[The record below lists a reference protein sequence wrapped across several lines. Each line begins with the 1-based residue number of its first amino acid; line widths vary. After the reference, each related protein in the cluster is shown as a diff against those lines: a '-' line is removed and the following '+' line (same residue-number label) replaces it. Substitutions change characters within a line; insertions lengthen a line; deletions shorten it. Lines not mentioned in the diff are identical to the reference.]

1 MNESKEHIII
11 ISSKLF
17 LQKSYKEVTMKEIVE
32 KTGLSKGAF
41 YHYFESKEQ
50 LFVEVLNYFFHG
62 MERKYESYSK
72 ESFQQFYNDYIN
84 ETIELT
90 NNYLEKFNDSETEVS
105 ITLNYFSL
113 MFDAFK
119 LFPDFR
125 AKVVEGFNKEIEQW
139 AKAVERARG
148 KGEIKSRMTDKEIG
162 ETFMYLSDGVG
173 MHMIMRGMDVQKIV
187 QPFKDLWDKFYAEI
201 KA

>member
-1 MNESKEHIII
+1 
-11 ISSKLF
+11 
-17 LQKSYKEVTMKEIVE
+17 MKEIVE